1 MIRTKTA
8 LGALVLSTAALV
20 VGLGTPAQAAIT
32 QNCRS
37 NEKSFSI
44 PGSRDVS
51 VTVDLCVQRDGSR
64 YRAKAYVSWGSWA
77 GMPSNAFDNFNVTL
91 RLERNDA
98 TQKSQG
104 VNLTSMINHPS
115 DYNHNVSWPTA
126 WVTSSARGAGAPTAS
141 STTTSTTTGAAGRS
155 GISTEA
161 RSLPDRRHRSNL
173 AGSG

>member
-1 MIRTKTA
+1 M
-8 LGALVLSTAALV
+8 VLSTAALV

-126 WVTSSARGAGAPTAS
+126 WVTSSARGGWSADGVVDYDINND
-141 STTTSTTTGAAGRS
+141 GR
-155 GISTEA
+155 GGKKWD
-161 RSLPDRRHRSNL
+161 LY
-173 AGSG
+173 GSPLIT